1 MNGVEVNM
9 HSDIAKFFVTLRVV
23 SQMQWS
29 VSGDGRLRQMEN
41 HVTLTNLY
49 G

>member
-1 MNGVEVNM
+1 MNASEVNM
-9 HSDIAKFFVTLRVV
+9 HSVIADFFVTLRVV

-29 VSGDGRLRQMEN
+29 VSGNGRLRHMEK